1 MNFNKYSKEQLG
13 EAYKQIVGY
22 NPFEDDADISKE
34 EVIELMKG
42 YDQAIEEEGSFG
54 DTTFEQYFS
63 SIKDENPVGKK
74 AAIVAEK
81 IIKKESDSSAV
92 KKYKDDLLK
101 KSSLIFDIV
110 SETIGTFTL
119 KHGKTEIRVPRDLV
133 LVLNNQPGNISNVT
147 LTKEIREKAY
157 KILLPLKVGVKVSD
171 AGNTITIE
179 PSDYSRSQYK
189 SKLDGMQIIYDL
201 EKQEY
206 EVSEYQA
213 GPNKDELHIYK
224 ETPSLT
230 VAIKDMLKGNGRK
243 PIKIWDNDQSHKGAK
258 IKGVDFAKGG
268 EISDIKY
275 YIKITPSDK
284 RWPSHVWKE
293 GGLFDTPE
301 VAEQH
306 ASRIRKMKDEY
317 DVRKKKYSKVEV
329 LPINKKEIGNLFAAI
344 DDVTA
349 VNLYMS
355 EKAGVGRNGNRL
367 SEDELAE
374 RIINDYKSNRISAST
389 LWRVL
394 NDESLI
400 SGKKASYVYDQL
412 GFIPFQGYP
421 LIKKS
426 NKEYVYD
433 KGGLT
438 PDSILD
444 SSGEP
449 SITAIQQQYYHR
461 VSKALKSIAPNLELW
476 KNFSI
481 RDKDTNLVYRVD
493 SFLFKRVGGKLQ
505 EIVFNYVHGQ
515 SSASIGELSIVFSS
529 DEINANFESL
539 GISKTEKFAWG
550 GMAEKGGR
558 IKDNVMQYGESIAEE
573 LIKNYLPDVKPNE
586 VSQPSQFIEKGQY
599 CLYEEKSK
607 DFSDQCCIEVFCGD
621 DYTKLSNAINS
632 NYETFSSFLEKIAG
646 RKNFNSEILTSDENE
661 TITFVLTNPRTSKF
675 AWGGMAANV
684 IGEKRARDIAKY
696 FCEAAEKAGKEQ
708 EVVSLCK
715 FAKDGF
721 SVDLVLPCKEEL
733 NHITFR
739 VALEDILR
747 LRYYFDQFIPSKEQ
761 VELMKKNPDKFEKGG
776 VLSNT
781 LIAKAEKIVNYTNK
795 RLKDWYKN
803 AKEDYGIEGNGK
815 ARFDK
820 SKNAIVIDFTEDGKN
835 YTYEELSWQDEAI
848 DYTFNVWMENEIEE
862 LNYARGGNVF
872 NTKLIVRP
880 EYKYQNIAKSW
891 LEDNDENSLRY
902 KIAVMLLNNEHN
914 IDEKININ
922 INLDEDYDRYLR
934 ILRGLASIT
943 ESKHEMSFR
952 TNNVSIA
959 DAERW
964 AKEKL
969 NEIFVLSDSY
979 AKGGLA
985 DIFDKTI
992 GQALYFLETEK
1003 HFSVKEVKSR
1013 TRQDRKY
1020 DVFDSDSKFVKT
1032 LSRNEV
1038 VDFAKEQGFKF
1049 EHGGK
1054 VKKHDIYNDTP
1065 LAPAIIADYVAKDS
1079 FEKNAKTKNLPLDDK
1094 RYNLEQQLSSYLDER
1109 AIKLYKHNEHFRKQI
1124 NQSGNKGRDKL
1135 YSFMYH
1141 WAEAWIGS
1149 LDKNFKPS
1157 SKYQDGGSVSV
1168 QPGDRVAFKDTGS
1181 IVRIDR
1187 ESGDLMV
1194 RDASGNTQSIPKS
1207 RILEKFKYG
1216 GISRK

>member
-1 MNFNKYSKEQLG
+1 MDFNKYSKEQLG

-42 YDQAIEEEGSFG
+42 YDQAIAEEGSFG
-54 DTTFEQYFS
+54 GTTFEQYFS

-101 KSSLIFDIV
+101 KSSFIFDII
-110 SETIGTFTL
+110 SETAGTFTL

-133 LVLNNQPGNISNVT
+133 LILEDQPAKASNENLV
-147 LTKEIREKAY
+147 KEIREKAQ

-268 EISDIKY
+268 
-275 YIKITPSDK
+275 KITGTATWWDFMPYRDAQLLSESVK
-284 RWPSHVWKE
+284 RMNEKE
-293 GGLFDTPE
+293 VRSLLDN
-301 VAEQH
+301 
-306 ASRIRKMKDEY
+306 K
-317 DVRKKKYSKVEV
+317 RKKWEHSMTS
-329 LPINKKEIGNLFAAI
+329 P
-344 DDVTA
+344 
-349 VNLYMS
+349 S
-355 EKAGVGRNGNRL
+355 EKRRL
-367 SEDELAE
+367 RDEVWQLEKLISAYE
-374 RIINDYKSNRISAST
+374 KANDYNIEKSKI
-389 LWRVL
+389 
-394 NDESLI
+394 ESL
-400 SGKKASYVYDQL
+400 
-412 GFIPFQGYP
+412 PE
-421 LIKKS
+421 
-426 NKEYVYD
+426 N
-433 KGGLT
+433 
-438 PDSILD
+438 ILD

-461 VSKALKSIAPNLELW
+461 VSKALKTIAPNLELW

-539 GISKTEKFAWG
+539 GINKIEKFAWG
-550 GMAEKGGR
+550 GMAAKGGR

-586 VSQPSQFIEKGQY
+586 VYQPSQLIEKGQY
-599 CLYEEKSK
+599 CLYEEKSR

-621 DYTKLSNAINS
+621 DYIKLNNAINS
-632 NYETFSSFLEKIAG
+632 NYETFSSFLEKIAD

-708 EVVSLCK
+708 EVVSLFK
-715 FAKDGF
+715 FAKEGF
-721 SVDLVLPCKEEL
+721 SIDLVLPCKEEL
-733 NHITFR
+733 NNITFR

-761 VELMKKNPDKFEKGG
+761 AELMKKNPDKF
-776 VLSNT
+776 
-781 LIAKAEKIVNYTNK
+781 
-795 RLKDWYKN
+795 
-803 AKEDYGIEGNGK
+803 
-815 ARFDK
+815 
-820 SKNAIVIDFTEDGKN
+820 
-835 YTYEELSWQDEAI
+835 
-848 DYTFNVWMENEIEE
+848 
-862 LNYARGGNVF
+862 ARGGNVLSE
-872 NTKLIVRP
+872 KLIINP
-880 EYKYQNIAKSW
+880 EYKYQNIAKRW

-914 IDEKININ
+914 IDEKLNIN
-922 INLDEDYDRYLR
+922 INLDKDYDRYLR

-959 DAERW
+959 NAEIW

-969 NEIFVLSDSY
+969 NEMFVLSDSY
-979 AKGGLA
+979 AKGGTTDQENPLSYYVYETPRITILWNDIEQPLGRFVSA
-985 DIFDKTI
+985 VDAAKEAIRIGLKTGTPISNYKIKTPDGVLDIPQDLISGWGADYERKVYDNPGGLWKVVGKKNGQFVDITELPMSRQSCFRWIKDQGVEKHYTNVGLVPYRGSLKEFKYNKGGLTDIFDKTI

-1003 HFSVKEVKSR
+1003 DFSVIEVKSR

-1054 VKKHDIYNDTP
+1054 VDYSVGDTVSTKRFSKGIIQQIDTLDRDIDFDGKK
-1065 LAPAIIADYVAKDS
+1065 VKKG
-1079 FEKNAKTKNLPLDDK
+1079 E
-1094 RYNLEQQLSSYLDER
+1094 
-1109 AIKLYKHNEHFRKQI
+1109 KLYKVIDKSFP
-1124 NQSGNKGRDKL
+1124 QSSVTKGGWFI
-1135 YSFMYH
+1135 SS
-1141 WAEAWIGS
+1141 EI
-1149 LDKNFKPS
+1149 
-1157 SKYQDGGSVSV
+1157 SKYSKGGKLNTKFDHGGSVSV

-1194 RDASGNTQSIPKS
+1194 RDASGNTQSIPRS